1 MAERKEGNA
10 MMTAF
15 PSAAA
20 APQLD
25 MRNCLYEI
33 AFVAVRALVLVRPL
47 RRKADYR
54 VKKRKNSA
62 AC

>member
-1 MAERKEGNA
+1 
-10 MMTAF
+10 MTAF
-15 PSAAA
+15 PSFLPSAAHE
-20 APQLD
+20 LY